1 MNMPKRCEA
10 GLMPPTDAKPPT
22 VMSRW
27 SPMTGSPIP
36 SGASASS
43 ISALMAPPWTVAV
56 RSSSSTS
63 RISSIPCMSI
73 TAPPGLSTRS
83 LLEWP
88 LLRIRSSWPSFLHS
102 LTASATSSVLRGR

>member
-27 SPMTGSPIP
+27 SPMTGRPIP
-36 SGASASS
+36 SGARESS

-56 RSSSSTS
+56 RASWSTS
-63 RISSIPCMSI
+63 RIWSIPCISS
-73 TAPPGLSTRS
+73 TAPPSLSTRS

-88 LLRIRSSWPSFLHS
+88 LLRIRSSWPSSLHS
-102 LTASATSSVLRGR
+102 LTARATSSVVRGR